1 MCPQLCLVFQPLTG
15 IMLLLIYT
23 LNFRDSHLINHVS
36 PLLAGFLAL
45 APSHGPE
52 RLAGTYVHFSN
63 DSLEPW
69 TVGVD
74 RRTGLNGRL
83 RIMDFDGKKQA
94 WKTAGNLEPGRDRV
108 LPPGRG
114 LHLAPCPPA
123 YLGFLETGEDFTG
136 RLYLKDSQ
144 GRRILLDVAR
154 PAREGAPP
162 VFSFVPP
169 TCSSKVDGVLAYA
182 YGDGELEGYAV
193 AHIRIVSETVSPDP
207 GPAAP
212 EGDPGPGAGR
222 PGPPATR
229 P

>member
-1 MCPQLCLVFQPLTG
+1 
-15 IMLLLIYT
+15 
-23 LNFRDSHLINHVS
+23 LINHLF
-36 PLLAGFLAL
+36 PLLTGFLAL
-45 APSHGPE
+45 VPSHGPAC
-52 RLAGTYVHFSN
+52 RAGTYVHLDNESR
-63 DSLEPW
+63 EPW

-74 RRTGLNGRL
+74 GRTGLKGRL
-83 RIMDFDGKKQA
+83 RIMDLDGNPQA
-94 WKTAGNLEPGRDRV
+94 WKTAGILEPGRDVV

-123 YLGFLETGEDFTG
+123 YMGFLKTGEDFTG
-136 RLYLKDSQ
+136 RLYLQDS
-144 GRRILLDVAR
+144 RRRKILLDVAR

-169 TCSSKVDGVLAYA
+169 ACSSKVEGVLAYA
-182 YGDGELEGYAV
+182 FGDGEMEGYAV
-193 AHIRIVSETVSPDP
+193 AHIRIVSGTVSPDP

-212 EGDPGPGAGR
+212 EGDPAPGAGR

>member
-1 MCPQLCLVFQPLTG
+1 MINPL
-15 IMLLLIYT
+15 
-23 LNFRDSHLINHVS
+23 S
-36 PLLAGFLAL
+36 PLLSGFLAL
-45 APSHGPE
+45 VPSHGPE

-63 DSLEPW
+63 DSRGPW

-74 RRTGLNGRL
+74 RRTGLKGRL
-83 RIMDFDGKKQA
+83 RIMDFDGKRQA
-94 WKTAGNLEPGRDRV
+94 WKTAGNLEPGREMV

-114 LHLAPCPPA
+114 LHLSPCPPA
-123 YLGFLETGEDFTG
+123 YMGFLKTGEDFTG
-136 RLYLKDSQ
+136 RLYLKDSR

-169 TCSSKVDGVLAYA
+169 TSSSKVEGVLAYA
-182 YGDGELEGYAV
+182 CGDGELEGYAV
-193 AHIRIVSETVSPDP
+193 AHIRIVSGTVSPDP

-212 EGDPGPGAGR
+212 EGDPAPGAGR